1 MYDIL
6 FYFQLGLTHVLD
18 YNAYDHMLFLIALTI
33 PYSFKKFKTV
43 FWIVTFFTLG
53 HTLSLFISAYE
64 IYRPSVNLIEIL
76 IPVTI
81 ILTALGNVIFISRKN
96 YNKASSLFISLSF
109 GIIHGFGFGNYFN
122 QISFPLES
130 KVAPLFGFSF
140 GVEFSQL
147 IIVLIIFIA
156 NFLVIKTFNVQHTK
170 YITMV
175 SIFIVGFSFNM
186 ILNSF

>member
-1 MYDIL
+1 MYDLI
-6 FYFQLGLTHVLD
+6 FYLELGLFHVLD
-18 YNAYDHMLFLIALTI
+18 WSAIDHMLFLCALTVV
-33 PYSFKKFKTV
+33 YNFKDFKTV
-43 FWIVTFFTLG
+43 FWIVTFFTFG
-53 HTLSLFISAYE
+53 HTFSLILSAFDLFKPPAQ
-64 IYRPSVNLIEIL
+64 LIEFL
-76 IPVTI
+76 IPATI
-81 ILTALGNVIFISRKN
+81 ILTSIYNIVKYKNSNSSFFEYGFSIF
-96 YNKASSLFISLSF
+96 F
-109 GIIHGFGFGNYFN
+109 GLIHGFGFGNYFN

-130 KVAPLFGFSF
+130 KVAPLVGFSF

-156 NFLVIKTFNVQHTK
+156 NFLVMKTFNVQHTK